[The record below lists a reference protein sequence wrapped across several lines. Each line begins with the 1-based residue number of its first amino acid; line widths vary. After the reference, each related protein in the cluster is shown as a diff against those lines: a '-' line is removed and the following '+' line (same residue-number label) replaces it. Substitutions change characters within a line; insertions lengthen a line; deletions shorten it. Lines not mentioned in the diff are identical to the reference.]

1 MKRWDRE
8 IDGELEQLDEIVSN
22 GWCWQWPGWKW
33 VADRLNEEFHND
45 RTPSAC
51 RNRYIRLY
59 SKSNA
64 EGHVRPCSEA
74 ESEG

>member
-1 MKRWDRE
+1 MKRWDKE
-8 IDGELEQLDEIVSN
+8 IDGELEQLDELVSN

-33 VADRLNEEFHND
+33 VANRLNEEFGNG

-51 RNRYIRLY
+51 RNRYIKIY

-64 EGHVRPCSEA
+64 AGQTPAAQEKPHE
-74 ESEG
+74 